1 MELEIAEKNDNPLLH
16 RQEIQIVIRHENK
29 GTPKRKEVIQNLSEQ
44 LKAKKDLIVIDH
56 LKNKY
61 GKTETQGYAKIYANI
76 EALNRI
82 ETKPSIAR
90 QKPSEKKPPKAKKT
104 KKEEKE
110 QEETKP
116 VEEAPPERTTEETKP
131 VEEAPPEET
140 TEEKTPVEEEKSE

>member
-16 RQEIQIVIRHENK
+16 RQEVQIVIRHENM

-61 GKTETQGYAKIYANI
+61 GKTETLGYAKIYANA

-104 KKEEKE
+104 KKEKKVK
-110 QEETKP
+110 EETEP
-116 VEEAPPERTTEETKP
+116 VEETTQK
-131 VEEAPPEET
+131 ET
-140 TEEKTPVEEEKSE
+140 TEGTTQGEATEEETPVKKEKSE

>member
-1 MELEIAEKNDNPLLH
+1 MEMEIAEKNDNPLLH
-16 RQEIQIVIRHENK
+16 RQEVQIVIKHENK
-29 GTPKRKEVIQNLSEQ
+29 GTPKRKEVIQSLSEQ

-61 GKTETQGYAKIYANI
+61 GKTETQGYAKIYANA

-104 KKEEKE
+104 EKEKKVKEETEPVKE
-110 QEETKP
+110 
-116 VEEAPPERTTEETKP
+116 TTQ
-131 VEEAPPEET
+131 EET
-140 TEEKTPVEEEKSE
+140 TEEETPVEEEKSE

>member
-16 RQEIQIVIRHENK
+16 RQEVQIVIRHENK
-29 GTPKRKEVIQNLSEQ
+29 GTPKRKEVIQSLSEQ

-82 ETKPSIAR
+82 ETKPSETTDTILKISIKDEMEKSYLDYAMSVIVGRALPDAR
-90 QKPSEKKPPKAKKT
+90 DGL
-104 KKEEKE
+104 
-110 QEETKP
+110 KP
-116 VEEAPPERTTEETKP
+116 VHRRALELSVRNHSNSPAENP
-131 VEEAPPEET
+131 
-140 TEEKTPVEEEKSE
+140 

>member
-16 RQEIQIVIRHENK
+16 RQEVRIFIRHENK
-29 GTPKRKEVIQNLSEQ
+29 GTPRRKEVIQSLSEQ

-61 GKTETQGYAKIYANI
+61 GKTETRGYAKIYANV

-90 QKPSEKKPPKAKKT
+90 QKPSEKKPPKAEKT
-104 KKEEKE
+104 KKEEKIQKE
-110 QEETKP
+110 I
-116 VEEAPPERTTEETKP
+116 
-131 VEEAPPEET
+131 
-140 TEEKTPVEEEKSE
+140 

>member
-16 RQEIQIVIRHENK
+16 RQEIQIVIKHENK
-29 GTPKRKEVIQNLSEQ
+29 GTPMRKEVIQNLSEQ

-104 KKEEKE
+104 KKEETE
-110 QEETKP
+110 P
-116 VEEAPPERTTEETKP
+116 VEEATQEETES
-131 VEEAPPEET
+131 VEEE
-140 TEEKTPVEEEKSE
+140 TPVEKGKSE

>member
-16 RQEIQIVIRHENK
+16 RQEVRIVIRHENK
-29 GTPKRKEVIQNLSEQ
+29 GTPRRKEVIQSLSEQ

-61 GKTETQGYAKIYANI
+61 GKTETRGYAKIYANV

-90 QKPSEKKPPKAKKT
+90 QKPSEKKPPKAEKT
-104 KKEEKE
+104 KKEEKD
-110 QEETKP
+110 QKETKP
-116 VEEAPPERTTEETKP
+116 VEEAPPKG
-131 VEEAPPEET
+131 T
-140 TEEKTPVEEEKSE
+140 TEEKTPVEVEKSE

>member
-16 RQEIQIVIRHENK
+16 RQEVQIVIRHENK
-29 GTPKRKEVIQNLSEQ
+29 GTPKRKEVIQSLSEQ

-61 GKTETQGYAKIYANI
+61 GKTETQGYAKIYANV

-90 QKPSEKKPPKAKKT
+90 QKPSEKKPPKAKKS
-104 KKEEKE
+104 KKEEKVK
-110 QEETKP
+110 EETEP
-116 VEEAPPERTTEETKP
+116 VEETTQK
-131 VEEAPPEET
+131 ET
-140 TEEKTPVEEEKSE
+140 TEKEAQGETTEKETTVEEEKSE

>member
-1 MELEIAEKNDNPLLH
+1 MEMEIAEKNDNPLLH
-16 RQEIQIVIRHENK
+16 RQEVQIVIRHENM

-61 GKTETQGYAKIYANI
+61 GKTETQGYAKIYANA

-104 KKEEKE
+104 KKEKKVKE
-110 QEETKP
+110 ENEP
-116 VEEAPPERTTEETKP
+116 VEGTTQK
-131 VEEAPPEET
+131 ET
-140 TEEKTPVEEEKSE
+140 TEGTTQGEATEEETPVKKEKSE

>member
-16 RQEIQIVIRHENK
+16 RQEVQIVIRHENK

-104 KKEEKE
+104 KKEEKN
-110 QEETKP
+110 QVETEP
-116 VEEAPPERTTEETKP
+116 VEESPEG
-131 VEEAPPEET
+131 T

>member
-16 RQEIQIVIRHENK
+16 RQEVQIVIKHENK

-104 KKEEKE
+104 KKEKTE
-110 QEETKP
+110 P
-116 VEEAPPERTTEETKP
+116 VEEATQEKTEP
-131 VEEAPPEET
+131 VEEE
-140 TEEKTPVEEEKSE
+140 TPVEEGKSK

>member
-16 RQEIQIVIRHENK
+16 RQEVQIVIKHENK

-104 KKEEKE
+104 KKEKTE
-110 QEETKP
+110 P
-116 VEEAPPERTTEETKP
+116 VEEATQEKTEP
-131 VEEAPPEET
+131 VEEE
-140 TEEKTPVEEEKSE
+140 TPVEEGKSE

>member
-16 RQEIQIVIRHENK
+16 RQEVQIVIKHENK

-104 KKEEKE
+104 KKVEKD
-110 QEETKP
+110 QEETEP
-116 VEEAPPERTTEETKP
+116 VEEATQEETEP
-131 VEEAPPEET
+131 VEEETQEET
-140 TEEKTPVEEEKSE
+140 EPVEEETPVEEGKSE

>member
-16 RQEIQIVIRHENK
+16 RQEVQIVIRHENK
-29 GTPKRKEVIQNLSEQ
+29 GTPKRKEVIQSLSEQ

-104 KKEEKE
+104 KKEEKN
-110 QEETKP
+110 QVETEP
-116 VEEAPPERTTEETKP
+116 VEEASPEG
-131 VEEAPPEET
+131 T
-140 TEEKTPVEEEKSE
+140 TEEKTPVEEEKPE

>member
-16 RQEIQIVIRHENK
+16 RQEVQIVIRHENK
-29 GTPKRKEVIQNLSEQ
+29 GTPKRNEVIQSLSEQ

-61 GKTETQGYAKIYANI
+61 GKTETQGYAKIYANV

-104 KKEEKE
+104 KKEKKDK
-110 QEETKP
+110 EETEP
-116 VEEAPPERTTEETKP
+116 IEEATQETTTEEVPQK
-131 VEEAPPEET
+131 ET
-140 TEEKTPVEEEKSE
+140 AEEKAPVKEEKSE

>member
-1 MELEIAEKNDNPLLH
+1 MEMEIAEKNDNPLLH
-16 RQEIQIVIRHENK
+16 RQEVQIVIRHENM

-61 GKTETQGYAKIYANI
+61 GKTETQGYAKIYANA

-104 KKEEKE
+104 KKEKKVK
-110 QEETKP
+110 EETEP
-116 VEEAPPERTTEETKP
+116 VEETTQK
-131 VEEAPPEET
+131 ET
-140 TEEKTPVEEEKSE
+140 TEKEAQGETTEKETTVEEEKSE

>member
-1 MELEIAEKNDNPLLH
+1 MEMEIAEKNDNPLLH
-16 RQEIQIVIRHENK
+16 RQEVQIVIRHENM

-61 GKTETQGYAKIYANI
+61 GKTETQGYAKIYANA

-104 KKEEKE
+104 KKEKKVK
-110 QEETKP
+110 EETEP
-116 VEEAPPERTTEETKP
+116 VEETTQK
-131 VEEAPPEET
+131 ET
-140 TEEKTPVEEEKSE
+140 TEGTTQGEATEKETPVKKEKSE

>member
-16 RQEIQIVIRHENK
+16 RQEVQIVIRHENK
-29 GTPKRKEVIQNLSEQ
+29 GTPKRKEVIQSLSEQ

-104 KKEEKE
+104 KKEEKDKK
-110 QEETKP
+110 ETEP
-116 VEEAPPERTTEETKP
+116 VQKETQ
-131 VEEAPPEET
+131 EET
-140 TEEKTPVEEEKSE
+140 TEEETPVKEEKSE

>member
-16 RQEIQIVIRHENK
+16 RQEVQIVIRHENK
-29 GTPKRKEVIQNLSEQ
+29 STPKRKEVIQSLSEQ

-76 EALNRI
+76 ESLNRI

-90 QKPSEKKPPKAKKT
+90 QKPSEKKPPKAKKS
-104 KKEEKE
+104 KKEEKVK
-110 QEETKP
+110 EETEP
-116 VEEAPPERTTEETKP
+116 VEETTQK
-131 VEEAPPEET
+131 ET
-140 TEEKTPVEEEKSE
+140 TEKEAQGETTEKETTVEEEKSE

>member
-16 RQEIQIVIRHENK
+16 RQEIQIVIKHENK
-29 GTPKRKEVIQNLSEQ
+29 GTPKRKEVIRNLSEQ

-104 KKEEKE
+104 KKEETE
-110 QEETKP
+110 P
-116 VEEAPPERTTEETKP
+116 VEEE
-131 VEEAPPEET
+131 
-140 TEEKTPVEEEKSE
+140 TPVEEGKSE

>member
-16 RQEIQIVIRHENK
+16 RQEIQIVIKHENK

-104 KKEEKE
+104 KKVEKD
-110 QEETKP
+110 QEETEP
-116 VEEAPPERTTEETKP
+116 VEEATQEETEP
-131 VEEAPPEET
+131 VEEATQEET
-140 TEEKTPVEEEKSE
+140 ESVEEETPVEKGKSE

>member
-16 RQEIQIVIRHENK
+16 RQEVQIVIKHENK

-82 ETKPSIAR
+82 ETKPSIDR

-104 KKEEKE
+104 KKEKTE
-110 QEETKP
+110 P
-116 VEEAPPERTTEETKP
+116 VEEATQEKTEP
-131 VEEAPPEET
+131 VEEE
-140 TEEKTPVEEEKSE
+140 TPVEEGKSK

>member
-61 GKTETQGYAKIYANI
+61 GKTETQGYAKIYANA

-104 KKEEKE
+104 KKEKTE
-110 QEETKP
+110 P
-116 VEEAPPERTTEETKP
+116 VEEATQEKTEP
-131 VEEAPPEET
+131 VEEE
-140 TEEKTPVEEEKSE
+140 TPVEEGKSE

>member
-16 RQEIQIVIRHENK
+16 RQEIQIVIKHENK

-61 GKTETQGYAKIYANI
+61 GKTETLGYAKIYANI
-76 EALNRI
+76 EDLNRI

-90 QKPSEKKPPKAKKT
+90 QKFSVKKPPKAKET
-104 KKEEKE
+104 KKEEKDTA
-110 QEETKP
+110 QEKNKS
-116 VEEAPPERTTEETKP
+116 VEESAKDK
-131 VEEAPPEET
+131 T

>member
-16 RQEIQIVIRHENK
+16 RQEVRIVIRHENK
-29 GTPKRKEVIQNLSEQ
+29 GTPRRKEVIQSLSEQ

-61 GKTETQGYAKIYANI
+61 GKTETRGYAKIYANV

-90 QKPSEKKPPKAKKT
+90 QKPSEKKPPKAEKT
-104 KKEEKE
+104 KKEEKN
-110 QEETKP
+110 QKETKP
-116 VEEAPPERTTEETKP
+116 VEEAPPEGS
-131 VEEAPPEET
+131 
-140 TEEKTPVEEEKSE
+140 TEEKTPVEVEKSE